1 MRGGWRGPGS
11 SHHHGPVISLSAIR
25 ESLRS
30 SLFAVPAVCVT
41 LAVGAALGMVE
52 VDRQLDNRLG
62 DYTFGAGPDGAREV
76 LSAITSSMITFTGL
90 VFSITIVVLTL
101 TSGQF
106 SPRVLRTFLRDR
118 VTQYSLGIYVAT
130 FTYSV
135 LVLRTVR
142 AGEDDAFVPAL
153 STTVA
158 LLLLLVS
165 IGMFITYIHHISTTI
180 QVSSI
185 IASIAAET
193 RRTIEREAPAGEE
206 PDSGVATNG
215 GTSPTEDVPAGA
227 TPLRATG
234 HGVLT
239 TVDAAALVEL
249 ACEADVVLVTSV
261 AVGDFV
267 PEGAPL
273 VHVVGDVGRLD
284 TDEVLGAFHLA
295 KDRSMQMDVA
305 FGFRQL
311 VDIGE
316 KALSPGINDPTTA
329 VQVLDSVH
337 DLLRRVATRRL
348 PGGEHRDQA
357 GRLRLRR
364 PARGFAELLD
374 VALEEI
380 AAYGEDSI
388 QVRRRLRALLLD
400 LRSAARPAPPAA
412 GESWLRGRSH
422 RGEPRLRGSGGARG
436 GPAAGYA
443 AGGSWRPTARPR
455 HLAAGAG
462 RGPARAA
469 PARPPGYGAA
479 ARRRAG
485 APRPGRT
492 TRPRSRGRGC

>member
-1 MRGGWRGPGS
+1 MIP
-11 SHHHGPVISLSAIR
+11 LSAVR

-41 LAVGAALGMVE
+41 LAVGAALGTVE
-52 VDRQLDNRLG
+52 IDRRLEDSLG
-62 DYTFGAGPDGAREV
+62 GYTFGAGPDGAREV

-142 AGEDDAFVPAL
+142 AGEDDRFVPAL

-158 LLLLLVS
+158 LVLLLVS
-165 IGMFITYIHHISTTI
+165 IGMFVTYIHHISTTI

-193 RRTIEREAPAGEE
+193 RATIDRQAPADAD
-206 PDSGVATNG
+206 PDT
-215 GTSPTEDVPAGA
+215 VPAGTH
-227 TPLRATG
+227 TPPVPVPPGAAALRSRTR
-234 HGVLT
+234 GVLT
-239 TVDAAALVEL
+239 RIDVDTLVRV
-249 ACEADVVLVTSV
+249 AHDADVSLVTSV
-261 AVGDFV
+261 AIGDFV

-273 VHVVGDVGRLD
+273 VHVVGARARPGSSALGAGAPDTGALD
-284 TDEVLGAFHLA
+284 TGEVVGAFTLA
-295 KDRSMQMDVA
+295 KDRTMEQDVA

-337 DLLRRVATRRL
+337 DLLRRLAGRRL
-348 PGGEHRDQA
+348 PGGEHRDDS
-357 GRLRLRR
+357 GHVRLRT

-374 VALEEI
+374 LGLEEI
-380 AAYGEDSI
+380 AEYGKDSI
-388 QVRRRLRALLLD
+388 QVRRRLRAMLVD
-400 LRSAARPAPPAA
+400 LRSAARPEHQAA
-412 GESWLRGRSH
+412 VTAWLDRVGTEDDRG
-422 RGEPRLRGSGGARG
+422 
-436 GPAAGYA
+436 
-443 AGGSWRPTARPR
+443 
-455 HLAAGAG
+455 
-462 RGPARAA
+462 
-469 PARPPGYGAA
+469 
-479 ARRRAG
+479 
-485 APRPGRT
+485 
-492 TRPRSRGRGC
+492 

>member
-1 MRGGWRGPGS
+1 MITS
-11 SHHHGPVISLSAIR
+11 SAVR

-30 SLFAVPAVCVT
+30 SLFAVPAVCVA
-41 LAVGAALGMVE
+41 LAVGAALGMVA
-52 VDRQLDNRLG
+52 VDHRLEAG
-62 DYTFGAGPDGAREV
+62 LGSYTFGAGPDGAREV

-142 AGEDDAFVPAL
+142 TGEDAFVPAL
-153 STTVA
+153 STTFA

-193 RRTIEREAPAGEE
+193 RRTIERETSADEE
-206 PDSGVATNG
+206 PDSGAAVSG
-215 GTSPTEDVPAGA
+215 GAPLTEAVPPGSRQLCAEGY
-227 TPLRATG
+227 
-234 HGVLT
+234 GVLT
-239 TVDAAALVEL
+239 MIDVDALVDL

-261 AVGDFV
+261 AIGDFV

-273 VHVVGDVGRLD
+273 VHVVGDPGPLD
-284 TDEVLGAFHLA
+284 ADDVLGAFHLA

-337 DLLRRVATRRL
+337 DLLRRLATRQL
-348 PGGEHRDQA
+348 PGGEHRDEA
-357 GRLRLRR
+357 GHVRLRR

-374 VALEEI
+374 LALEEV
-380 AAYGEDSI
+380 AAYGENSI

-400 LRSAARPAPPAA
+400 LRSAARPEHQAA
-412 GESWLRGRSH
+412 VTGWL
-422 RGEPRLRGSGGARG
+422 ERLDEG
-436 GPAAGYA
+436 
-443 AGGSWRPTARPR
+443 
-455 HLAAGAG
+455 
-462 RGPARAA
+462 
-469 PARPPGYGAA
+469 
-479 ARRRAG
+479 
-485 APRPGRT
+485 
-492 TRPRSRGRGC
+492 